1 MERTQGIPVAF
12 MMTAGD
18 QLMHWRDDLREV
30 QPGMTMGM
38 LRWFHDHRD
47 RFYKHR
53 GFDITSALR
62 TAMTMSAG
70 KVPIYLLCGC
80 LQPVV
85 PASKEI
91 LQLISDAQT
100 ETANKRLR
108 CANPY
113 CTYRSCCCQLLW
125 TILFFYSL
133 TAKSTLCDSSHR
145 GAQSSLRSVIV
156 AQLWQLVGWQHL
168 PCVA

>member
-108 CANPY
+108 CAHP
-113 CTYRSCCCQLLW
+113 CALSAPAAADCCELFLTFILLQLSVP
-125 TILFFYSL
+125 FV
-133 TAKSTLCDSSHR
+133 
-145 GAQSSLRSVIV
+145 GSVIV
-156 AQLWQLVGWQHL
+156 SQLWQLVAWQYL
-168 PCVA
+168 PCVS